1 MFDAH
6 NLAIKSVENASP
18 SLAAEA
24 RKMAVPLLSESDI
37 STALGTNYS
46 K

>member
-6 NLAIKSVENASP
+6 NLAIRSVENASP

-24 RKMAVPLLSESDI
+24 RKMAVPLLSESGI